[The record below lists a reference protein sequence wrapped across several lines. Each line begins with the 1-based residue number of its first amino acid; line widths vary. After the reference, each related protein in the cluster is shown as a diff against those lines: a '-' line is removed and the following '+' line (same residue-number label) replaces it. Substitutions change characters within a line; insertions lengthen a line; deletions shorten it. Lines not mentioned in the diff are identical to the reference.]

1 MSQVREN
8 NVTYT
13 TTQYATSQIPS
24 RTVTNTYTTGGYTT
38 GGQYASNLVG
48 GQYSSN
54 VVGGQSY
61 YATTG
66 PQYSTTDK
74 LVNQTYQTTTGYS
87 QIGQNLTQKVV
98 AEEIPVESRIE
109 YIPFE
114 KKYIEY
120 DQVERI
126 ERIPYEREIV

>member
-13 TTQYATSQIPS
+13 TTQYGTSQIPS

-38 GGQYASNLVG
+38 G

>member
-74 LVNQTYQTTTGYS
+74 LVNQTYQTTTKSLLKRS
-87 QIGQNLTQKVV
+87 QSK
-98 AEEIPVESRIE
+98 AESNTFHSKRNTLNMIKSKESKE
-109 YIPFE
+109 SHMKE
-114 KKYIEY
+114 KSSNTKK
-120 DQVERI
+120 
-126 ERIPYEREIV
+126 